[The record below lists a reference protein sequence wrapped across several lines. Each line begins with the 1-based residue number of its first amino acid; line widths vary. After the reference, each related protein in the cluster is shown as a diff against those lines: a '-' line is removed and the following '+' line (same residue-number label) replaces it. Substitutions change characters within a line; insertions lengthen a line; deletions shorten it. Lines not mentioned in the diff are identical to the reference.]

1 MSKMARQADR
11 PRQARPV
18 QFAVCVLLLATLV
31 LAACSSAVTTPSE
44 PVTLRIAGSS
54 SLKPVLEELAAAYQ
68 LGHPQTLVSVLGS
81 GTAIGIQELRGKES
95 DLAAVS
101 WKPGTEK
108 LPDDLQSIPV
118 ARDGLAII
126 VNPQNT
132 ITNVT
137 SLQLRALFRG
147 ETLDW
152 GTVGGSGGGPVVISR
167 EDGSGSRAAFEA
179 LAMGG
184 ERVTLNALV
193 MPSSQ
198 AVVDYVAAHRNA
210 VGYVS
215 TGVLTDTVRA
225 VPLEEVAPNGAT
237 LRSGEYRLGRVLY
250 LYAPQPAS
258 SEVRAFIDFVLSPA
272 GQAIVARRLV
282 PVR

>member
-1 MSKMARQADR
+1 M
-11 PRQARPV
+11 V
-18 QFAVCVLLLATLV
+18 
-31 LAACSSAVTTPSE
+31 E
-44 PVTLRIAGSS
+44 
-54 SLKPVLEELAAAYQ
+54 
-68 LGHPQTLVSVLGS
+68 VLGG
-81 GTAIGIQELRGKES
+81 GTAIGIQELRGKEI

-101 WKPGTEK
+101 WKADAEEP
-108 LPDDLQSIPV
+108 PDDLQVIPI

-137 SLQLRALFRG
+137 SLQLRALYRG

-152 GTVGGSGGGPVVISR
+152 GAVGGSGGEPVVISR

-193 MPSSQ
+193 MPTSQ
-198 AVVDYVAAHRNA
+198 AVVDYVASHRNA

-215 TGVLTDTVRA
+215 TGVITDTVRA
-225 VPLEEVAPNGAT
+225 VPVEEFPPTAAT
-237 LRSGEYRLGRVLY
+237 VRSGEYRLGRVLY
-250 LYAPQPAS
+250 LYAPRPAPP
-258 SEVRAFIDFVLSPA
+258 EVQAFLDFVLSPA
-272 GQAIVARRLV
+272 GQAIVSRRLA

>member
-1 MSKMARQADR
+1 MKRLGQPLNRRQRARSVR
-11 PRQARPV
+11 FPL
-18 QFAVCVLLLATLV
+18 CVLFLAALV
-31 LAACSSAVTTPSE
+31 LAACGSAEVTPAAPT
-44 PVTLRIAGSS
+44 TLRIAGST
-54 SLKPVLEELAAAYQ
+54 SLKPTLNELASAYQ
-68 LGHPQTLVSVLGS
+68 AGHPQTVVEVLGG
-81 GTAIGIQELRGKES
+81 GTAIGIQELRGKEI

-101 WKPGTEK
+101 WKEERAK
-108 LPDDLQSIPV
+108 LPDDLQVIPI

-152 GTVGGSGGGPVVISR
+152 GAIGGSGGEPVVISR
-167 EDGSGSRAAFEA
+167 EDGSGSRAAFES
-179 LAMGG
+179 LAMDG

-193 MPSSQ
+193 MPASQ
-198 AVVDYVAAHRNA
+198 AVVDYVASHRNA

-225 VPLEEVAPNGAT
+225 VPLEDIPPTIAT
-237 LRSGEYRLGRVLY
+237 VRAGEYRLGRVLY
-250 LYAPQPAS
+250 LYAPQHATP
-258 SEVRAFIDFVLSPA
+258 EIQAFLDFVLSPA
-272 GQAIVARRLV
+272 GQTIVSRRLA
-282 PVR
+282 PMR

>member
-1 MSKMARQADR
+1 MRHRHRARR
-11 PRQARPV
+11 TRW
-18 QFAVCVLLLATLV
+18 LLCILFIVPLA
-31 LAACSSAVTTPSE
+31 LASCRYAAVTPAA
-44 PVTLRIAGSS
+44 PAVLRIGGST
-54 SLKPVLEELAAAYQ
+54 SLKPTLNELAAAFQ
-68 LGHPQTLVSVLGS
+68 AQHPQTVVEILGGGS
-81 GTAIGIQELRGKES
+81 AIGIQELRGNEI

-101 WKPGTEK
+101 WKPDAEER
-108 LPDDLQSIPV
+108 PDDLDVIPI

-152 GTVGGSGGGPVVISR
+152 GAIGGAGGETVVISR

-184 ERVTLNALV
+184 DRVTFNALV
-193 MPSSQ
+193 MPTSQ
-198 AVVDYVAAHRNA
+198 AVVDYVSAHRNA

-215 TGVLTDTVRA
+215 TGVFTDTVRA
-225 VPLEEVAPNGAT
+225 VPVEEVAPTAAAIR
-237 LRSGEYRLGRVLY
+237 LGEYRLGRVLY
-250 LYAPQPAS
+250 LYAPRPAPP
-258 SEVRAFIDFVLSPA
+258 EVQAFLDFALSPA
-272 GQAIVARRLV
+272 GQAIVSRNLA